1 MVESSS
7 QDEIPNGSQETK
19 PSPNSPAMLVN
30 RARSE
35 LEILTGFKTDS
46 VTRFEQISKGWRIAI
61 TAVELHRIPAS
72 TDVLAEY
79 EVISDGNGFIINY
92 HRIKRYFR
100 NQIEDQE

>member
-7 QDEIPNGSQETK
+7 LDVISNGSQESK
-19 PSPNSPAMLVN
+19 PSKSSPAMLVN

-46 VTRFEQISKGWRIAI
+46 VTRFEQTSKGWRIDI

-79 EVISDGNGFIINY
+79 EVISDENGAIINY

-100 NQIEDQE
+100 SQIENQE